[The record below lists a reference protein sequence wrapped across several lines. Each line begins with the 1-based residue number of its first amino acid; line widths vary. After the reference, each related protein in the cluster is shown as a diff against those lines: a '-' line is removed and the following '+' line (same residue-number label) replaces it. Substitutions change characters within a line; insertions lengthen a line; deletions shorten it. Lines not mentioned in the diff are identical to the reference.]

1 EEPAVLPRG
10 ALREEAEGGEHARP
24 RLRAR
29 DPAARR
35 AYAEG
40 REAEARGGARSDVV
54 AGVAGRV
61 RLAARARAVE
71 DEARPRVRV
80 VYEILERAAREVF
93 EEGFVVARQG
103 EPRAAHTGRVAALR
117 ARGDLRAQHDGEKD
131 EDGGASH

>member
-1 EEPAVLPRG
+1 MLPRG
-10 ALREEAEGGEHARP
+10 ALREEVKGGEHARA

-40 REAEARGGARSDVV
+40 REAEARGGA
-54 AGVAGRV
+54 AGNVMTWMTRRV

-80 VYEILERAAREVF
+80 VYEVLKGAAREVF

-103 EPRAAHTGRVAALR
+103 AARAPLDGRAARPWAVRAAAPC
-117 ARGDLRAQHDGEKD
+117 ARGDSRGAQPGGEKD
-131 EDGGASH
+131 